1 MTIHRLLQLPIEH
14 EGKTAG
20 YWWLGKDA
28 IKVIRSSLS
37 QLRVLVI
44 DEVSNL
50 NLAYV
55 HLCLDEIFGRDQWF
69 GGVNVLFVWDLPAI
83 NGAPVFDRLT
93 NKSVASKL
101 GCMTS
106 FNIWQ
111 YNVLYDEF
119 TINESQKKDQVFS
132 FWTKCDVDAPHGRA
146 TGRVS
151 GRCKTG
157 SLKHQTSLRN
167 YWLLNSLHWAS
178 SQCAKRARISIFK
191 CCAGLDAAVLDSMH
205 WRG

>member
-1 MTIHRLLQLPIEH
+1 M
-14 EGKTAG
+14 
-20 YWWLGKDA
+20 
-28 IKVIRSSLS
+28 IRSSLS

-106 FNIWQ
+106 FNI
-111 YNVLYDEF
+111 
-119 TINESQKKDQVFS
+119 
-132 FWTKCDVDAPHGRA
+132 
-146 TGRVS
+146 
-151 GRCKTG
+151 
-157 SLKHQTSLRN
+157 
-167 YWLLNSLHWAS
+167 
-178 SQCAKRARISIFK
+178 
-191 CCAGLDAAVLDSMH
+191 
-205 WRG
+205 